1 MASFSEFR
9 ASFSDNENTRGKQF
23 ERVCKWLLE
32 NDPRYR
38 DKLTKVWL
46 WDDWPGRQGADYGID
61 LIAKDTDNKIWAIQA
76 KCYASEYSVTKSDVD
91 SFLTAS
97 INKRIDNRL
106 LIATTNRLARN
117 AEKVIRDQNE
127 VVPVQKLLLD
137 GLEDASIEWPKHV
150 SRLSTAKIRKPRKPR
165 PHQQTAIRDVVNK
178 LDRRGQMI
186 MACGTG
192 KTLTALWA
200 AEELQAKTTL
210 VLLPSLLLL
219 SKTLS
224 EWLEN
229 AKEPFAYLP
238 VCSDESAARGSDA
251 ITLFS
256 SDLSYPSTTDVQDI
270 AAFLRKRGRK
280 VIFST
285 YQSSP
290 QIAAAYKKGRL
301 PKFDLVIADEAHRC
315 AGKVSSQYSTVLRD
329 EAIPA
334 KKRLFMTATPRV
346 YKAWVK
352 KAAKD
357 HDVDIA
363 SMDDV
368 EVFGPVV
375 HRLSFGEA
383 HRPRP
388 SQ

>member
-1 MASFSEFR
+1 MLSYREKFDERLTAFCIARYQAVGVVLKAMASFSEFR
-9 ASFSDNENTRGKQF
+9 TSFSENENVRGKQF

-32 NDPRYR
+32 NDPRYK

-76 KCYASEYSVTKSDVD
+76 KCYATEYSVTKSDVD

-97 INKRIDNRL
+97 VNKRIHNRL

-127 VVPVQKLLLD
+127 VIPVQKLLLD
-137 GLEDASIEWPKHV
+137 GLEDAPIEWPKHV
-150 SRLSTAKIRKPRKPR
+150 GRLSAAKIRKPRKPR
-165 PHQQTAIRDVVNK
+165 PHQKAAIRDVVNK

-238 VCSDESAARGSDA
+238 VCVQSSEMYC
-251 ITLFS
+251 LFS
-256 SDLSYPSTTDVQDI
+256 VQSSCVCTKFRDVQSSE
-270 AAFLRKRGRK
+270 LKG
-280 VIFST
+280 FSRFF
-285 YQSSP
+285 YVMYFP
-290 QIAAAYKKGRL
+290 
-301 PKFDLVIADEAHRC
+301 
-315 AGKVSSQYSTVLRD
+315 VSL
-329 EAIPA
+329 A
-334 KKRLFMTATPRV
+334 
-346 YKAWVK
+346 
-352 KAAKD
+352 
-357 HDVDIA
+357 
-363 SMDDV
+363 
-368 EVFGPVV
+368 
-375 HRLSFGEA
+375 
-383 HRPRP
+383 
-388 SQ
+388 